1 MENKYN
7 FTNKKA
13 NAFTDI
19 KKGDVVVC
27 IDEYS
32 REYDEHILRITS
44 VEEDKEYITETN
56 PKGIVAYGTDL
67 SFYDAKSGEMVG
79 DEYITVVNEDTY
91 QRMADLQ
98 EQLWTLEANA
108 CLTVEGKYFDFH
120 FYKDEDFDITK
131 DENMNNAVSISIC
144 DKNGIN
150 VGGTG
155 YMHLYNYSFFQFE
168 AKNLETEFIERNGKW
183 CNNLI
188 DDNFEHKS
196 FEEFEKEHK
205 LPEKQ
210 EKEEENDEIGDR

>member
-67 SFYDAKSGEMVG
+67 TFYDAKSNEMVG

-108 CLTVEGKYFDFH
+108 ELTVEGKYFDFH
-120 FYKDEDFDITK
+120 FYKDENFDITE
-131 DENMNNAVSISIC
+131 DETMNNAVSLSIC

-150 VGGTG
+150 VGGAG
-155 YMHLYNYSFFQFE
+155 YMHLDDYFFE
-168 AKNLETEFIERNGKW
+168 AQNLDREFVEGKDLASKANWTTE
-183 CNNLI
+183 LI
-188 DDNFEHKS
+188 DDDFEHKP
-196 FEEFEKEHK
+196 FEEFEEDKTIE
-205 LPEKQ
+205 Q
-210 EKEEENDEIGDR
+210 DENESR